1 MNKINW
7 DRAHPYNVVTTKM
20 TKKQPEIDEK
30 RAKIEMAG
38 KTQKKKGK
46 VLKKRL
52 GRFDWILKGVLLI
65 FRLSLMSVTP
75 KVPSKGTRHSLMFV
89 RDIFF

>member
-75 KVPSKGTRHSLMFV
+75 KVPSKGTRYSLMFV

>member
-1 MNKINW
+1 M
-7 DRAHPYNVVTTKM
+7 VTTKM
-20 TKKQPEIDEK
+20 TKKQPEIDEN

-38 KTQKKKGK
+38 KKQKKKGK

-52 GRFDWILKGVLLI
+52 GRFDWILKGVI
-65 FRLSLMSVTP
+65 FRLSLMYVTHR
-75 KVPSKGTRHSLMFV
+75 VPSKGTKNCLMFV